1 MRLFIAVELP
11 KAVRNEVGAALK
23 ELKMLSS
30 GGRFVQEN
38 NLHITLHFI
47 GESNDLAGAVKA
59 MQSAVRGIRPFEL
72 RPVGFSSFERS
83 GSRTAFIEVGGN
95 TGELAILHESLQ
107 TALADNG
114 FAREY
119 RRFVPHIT
127 LGRSVEFD
135 ELVYAQLQE
144 TEFKTS
150 FTASEI
156 TLFESVKEKGKLVYN
171 PLHREKL

>member
-1 MRLFIAVELP
+1 MYTYEHTTYTYI
-11 KAVRNEVGAALK
+11 
-23 ELKMLSS
+23 
-30 GGRFVQEN
+30 
-38 NLHITLHFI
+38 NLYL
-47 GESNDLAGAVKA
+47 EA
-59 MQSAVRGIRPFEL
+59 IRC
-72 RPVGFSSFERS
+72 
-83 GSRTAFIEVGGN
+83 
-95 TGELAILHESLQ
+95 
-107 TALADNG
+107 
-114 FAREY
+114 
-119 RRFVPHIT
+119 FVPHIT

>member
-72 RPVGFSSFERS
+72 HPAGFSSFERS

-95 TGELAILHESLQ
+95 TGELAILH
-107 TALADNG
+107 DG

>member
-72 RPVGFSSFERS
+72 HPAGFQVLKGAAAARLLSRS
-83 GSRTAFIEVGGN
+83 AEIQANWQFCMSRFK
-95 TGELAILHESLQ
+95 
-107 TALADNG
+107 
-114 FAREY
+114 
-119 RRFVPHIT
+119 PH
-127 LGRSVEFD
+127 
-135 ELVYAQLQE
+135 
-144 TEFKTS
+144 
-150 FTASEI
+150 
-156 TLFESVKEKGKLVYN
+156 
-171 PLHREKL
+171 

>member
-1 MRLFIAVELP
+1 MRLFIAIDLP
-11 KAVRNEVGAALK
+11 RSFKAEVSRVQK
-23 ELKMLSS
+23 ELKQLSC
-30 GGRFVQEN
+30 GGRFVPGASF
-38 NLHITLHFI
+38 HITLHFI

-72 RPVGFSSFERS
+72 HPAGFSSFERS
-83 GSRTAFIEVGGN
+83 GSRTAFIKVGGN

>member
-1 MRLFIAVELP
+1 M
-11 KAVRNEVGAALK
+11 
-23 ELKMLSS
+23 
-30 GGRFVQEN
+30 
-38 NLHITLHFI
+38 
-47 GESNDLAGAVKA
+47 
-59 MQSAVRGIRPFEL
+59 RGIRPFEL

>member
-72 RPVGFSSFERS
+72 HPAGFSSFERS
-83 GSRTAFIEVGGN
+83 GSRTAFIEV
-95 TGELAILHESLQ
+95 AILHESLQ

>member
-72 RPVGFSSFERS
+72 HPAGFSSFERS

-95 TGELAILHESLQ
+95 TGE
-107 TALADNG
+107 LADNG

>member
-59 MQSAVRGIRPFEL
+59 MQSAVRGIRPFARL
-72 RPVGFSSFERS
+72 LSRS
-83 GSRTAFIEVGGN
+83 AEIQANWQFCMSRFKPHWLIMGLHAN
-95 TGELAILHESLQ
+95 TD
-107 TALADNG
+107 AL
-114 FAREY
+114 FR
-119 RRFVPHIT
+119 I
-127 LGRSVEFD
+127 
-135 ELVYAQLQE
+135 
-144 TEFKTS
+144 
-150 FTASEI
+150 
-156 TLFESVKEKGKLVYN
+156 
-171 PLHREKL
+171 

>member
-59 MQSAVRGIRPFEL
+59 MQSAVRGKICVLP
-72 RPVGFSSFERS
+72 GFQVLKGAAAARLLSRS
-83 GSRTAFIEVGGN
+83 AEIQANWQFCMSRFKPHWLITGLHAN
-95 TGELAILHESLQ
+95 TD
-107 TALADNG
+107 AL
-114 FAREY
+114 FR
-119 RRFVPHIT
+119 I
-127 LGRSVEFD
+127 
-135 ELVYAQLQE
+135 
-144 TEFKTS
+144 
-150 FTASEI
+150 
-156 TLFESVKEKGKLVYN
+156 
-171 PLHREKL
+171 

>member
-1 MRLFIAVELP
+1 M
-11 KAVRNEVGAALK
+11 
-23 ELKMLSS
+23 
-30 GGRFVQEN
+30 
-38 NLHITLHFI
+38 
-47 GESNDLAGAVKA
+47 
-59 MQSAVRGIRPFEL
+59 
-72 RPVGFSSFERS
+72 
-83 GSRTAFIEVGGN
+83 
-95 TGELAILHESLQ
+95 AILHESLQ

-127 LGRSVEFD
+127 LGRSIEFD

-156 TLFESVKEKGKLVYN
+156 TLFESVKEKASLFII
-171 PLHREKL
+171 LCTEKNFDLQQCSLKEGGRYENGRKNAPYP

>member
-1 MRLFIAVELP
+1 
-11 KAVRNEVGAALK
+11 
-23 ELKMLSS
+23 
-30 GGRFVQEN
+30 
-38 NLHITLHFI
+38 
-47 GESNDLAGAVKA
+47 
-59 MQSAVRGIRPFEL
+59 MQSAVRGIRPLEL
-72 RPVGFSSFERS
+72 RPAGFSSFERS

>member
-1 MRLFIAVELP
+1 M
-11 KAVRNEVGAALK
+11 
-23 ELKMLSS
+23 
-30 GGRFVQEN
+30 
-38 NLHITLHFI
+38 
-47 GESNDLAGAVKA
+47 
-59 MQSAVRGIRPFEL
+59 
-72 RPVGFSSFERS
+72 
-83 GSRTAFIEVGGN
+83 
-95 TGELAILHESLQ
+95 AILHESLQ

>member
-72 RPVGFSSFERS
+72 HPAGFSSFERS

-144 TEFKTS
+144 TDGDIAAMAAMLAAGRGAQSQGIE
-150 FTASEI
+150 A
-156 TLFESVKEKGKLVYN
+156 ES
-171 PLHREKL
+171 

>member
-72 RPVGFSSFERS
+72 HPAGFSSFDARLLSRS
-83 GSRTAFIEVGGN
+83 AEIQANWHFCMSHFKPHWLITGLHAN
-95 TGELAILHESLQ
+95 TD
-107 TALADNG
+107 AL
-114 FAREY
+114 FR
-119 RRFVPHIT
+119 I
-127 LGRSVEFD
+127 
-135 ELVYAQLQE
+135 
-144 TEFKTS
+144 
-150 FTASEI
+150 
-156 TLFESVKEKGKLVYN
+156 
-171 PLHREKL
+171 